1 MGSDESEQVLAV
13 LKAIGT
19 KELAKKAELGPIAN
33 AKLGARRRR

>member
-19 KELAKKAELGPIAN
+19 EGTCEESGTRAY
-33 AKLGARRRR
+33 RQC